1 MAWQLRLNGDSLA
14 WLLEPDAANPTIRF
28 FALRELLDQPADAP
42 AVVAAQAAVMIS
54 GPVPAILEV
63 WVDIE
68 RKGRPSKW
76 VTLRALRVIKAL
88 EGGN

>member
-14 WLLEPDAANPTIRF
+14 WLLEPDPANPAIRF

>member
-1 MAWQLRLNGDSLA
+1 MAATPERRFARLA
-14 WLLEPDAANPTIRF
+14 ARADAANPTIRF